1 MLRYQCHHLLKML
14 NFLHLPKPL
23 LVLFDSIPT
32 LISQSFL
39 VPSVNVDNR
48 SPFRQFLMSIVHLFL
63 IIMIVDNFCLLML
76 FSAVAILTVTS
87 KGAIDDTCFR
97 CTMVKFF
104 LMVIMVG
111 VIDNRNSKIVFDT
124 RFQ

>member
-1 MLRYQCHHLLKML
+1 
-14 NFLHLPKPL
+14 
-23 LVLFDSIPT
+23 
-32 LISQSFL
+32 
-39 VPSVNVDNR
+39 
-48 SPFRQFLMSIVHLFL
+48 
-63 IIMIVDNFCLLML
+63 MIVDDFCLLML

-87 KGAIDDTCFR
+87 KGAIDDTCSR